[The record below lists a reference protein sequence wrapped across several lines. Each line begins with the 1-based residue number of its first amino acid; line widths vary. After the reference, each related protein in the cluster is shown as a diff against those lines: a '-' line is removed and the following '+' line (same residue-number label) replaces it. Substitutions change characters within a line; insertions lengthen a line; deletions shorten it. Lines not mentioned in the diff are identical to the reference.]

1 MSHGHSDIYHKKE
14 ENISVILITFHK
26 KGGKYLT
33 GGKCHKYTLT
43 IFQRDLEAWE
53 EKLNG
58 KKSDW

>member
-1 MSHGHSDIYHKKE
+1 M
-14 ENISVILITFHK
+14 
-26 KGGKYLT
+26 